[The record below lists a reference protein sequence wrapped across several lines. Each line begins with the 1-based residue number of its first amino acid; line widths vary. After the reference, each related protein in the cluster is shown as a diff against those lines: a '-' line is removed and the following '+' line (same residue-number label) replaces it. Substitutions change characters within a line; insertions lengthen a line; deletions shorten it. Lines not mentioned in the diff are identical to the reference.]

1 MKLLLASASI
11 KGALVS
17 SSGCDLGLGGY
28 LGPLILGNQIRYLV
42 SSFVRSVTM
51 DKWKDIE
58 LEKMKAGGNAKF
70 REFLEAQEDYEPNW
84 SLQDKYSSRAAALF
98 RDKVRANLACFIH
111 RGECIVHIFIVARI
125 WL

>member
-1 MKLLLASASI
+1 
-11 KGALVS
+11 
-17 SSGCDLGLGGY
+17 
-28 LGPLILGNQIRYLV
+28 LGPLVLGNQTRHLV

-70 REFLEAQEDYEPNW
+70 REFLEAQDDYEPSW

-98 RDKVRANLACFIH
+98 RDKVGPAWLALAHLAGGQI
-111 RGECIVHIFIVARI
+111 
-125 WL
+125 